1 MESREPLPEAASL
14 TGLQLRLPA
23 GSLVLRAAHAQLA
36 DEDVGHA
43 EQVSATAGSEPGL
56 SIESERASWELRGQE
71 VVFEGSV
78 QAVRGAF
85 TLHCDRLEARF
96 DTPESL
102 RSAVATG
109 QVRVVHGERVA
120 TGDQAELDVP
130 SGRLEILGAP
140 TLREGARSL
149 RGDRLVLFL
158 DDERLE
164 CEACTLEIAADDV
177 EAAVPSSAP

>member
-1 MESREPLPEAASL
+1 MDEVRIGVAGIGGMGSNHTGYLTKGDGVPGARLTAVADVTPARIEWAKASL
-14 TGLQLRLPA
+14 GD
-23 GSLVLRAAHAQLA
+23 GV
-36 DEDVGHA
+36 
-43 EQVSATAGSEPGL
+43 
-56 SIESERASWELRGQE
+56 
-71 VVFEGSV
+71 
-78 QAVRGAF
+78 
-85 TLHCDRLEARF
+85 ARF